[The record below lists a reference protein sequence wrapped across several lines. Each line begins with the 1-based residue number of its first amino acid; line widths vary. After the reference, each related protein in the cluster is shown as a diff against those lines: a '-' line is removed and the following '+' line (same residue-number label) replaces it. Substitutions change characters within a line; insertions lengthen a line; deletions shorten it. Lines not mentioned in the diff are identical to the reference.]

1 MNVSNKKLA
10 KVLIMNLSYN
20 ILRWESKV
28 SDTLEVWV
36 DQALTQDELIVFQAG
51 SHVEVLKVKYNDYA
65 RLVNPRVGD
74 FTVHL

>member
-28 SDTLEVWV
+28 SDLLEVWV
-36 DQALTQDELIVFQAG
+36 HQALTQDELIVFQAG
-51 SHVEVLKVKYNDYA
+51 SHVEILKVKYNDYV

-74 FTVHL
+74 FGLHL